1 MTDRVYAALSK
12 ALLSGKLRPG
22 TPLRE
27 RTLAELFGVT
37 RGAVRRALLQLVE
50 EGKLEAFANR
60 GAYVPQPSGEAIR
73 EVYEARK
80 AVESGLVALIAPRLT
95 AGALSRLKGHVAKER
110 QAERRGDREASV
122 RLSGAFHGELVALA
136 GNETLSEIVGRLV
149 GRTQLYVA
157 LFESARHSGC
167 APDEHGAIVSA
178 LARKDGAAAAA
189 AMVRHLELVRA
200 RVEEHVGDQ
209 PSGDITDALRD
220 FVP

>member
-1 MTDRVYAALSK
+1 MADPVYAALSK

-80 AVESGLVALIAPRLT
+80 AVESGLVALIAPRITPTEL
-95 AGALSRLKGHVAKER
+95 ARLKSHVAKER

-136 GNETLSEIVGRLV
+136 GNETLSEIVTRLV
-149 GRTQLYVA
+149 GRTQLYVS

-178 LARKDGAAAAA
+178 LTKKDASGAAA
-189 AMVRHLELVRA
+189 AMVRHLELVHA
-200 RVEEHVGDQ
+200 RVQEHVGDKQ
-209 PSGDITDALRD
+209 SDDIADALRA